1 MLPCNSPDIMR
12 YNIRTPANEGPH
24 AFTLIE
30 LLVVI
35 AIIAILAGMLLPAL
49 SKAKRKASDT
59 LCMSHM
65 KQWGLAGTMY
75 SDDQDDAFPYEGAS
89 GNISV
94 PLQLTAWYNQVT
106 RYASQPSL
114 VELYTNGVPPVPK
127 SKSIFTCP
135 NVATNLPAT
144 PTLTTAFFMYGFN
157 SRMDPNGAAFFRRPQ
172 AVAPSQTIVFGDNS
186 EGTFPTTTGG
196 YSGGV
201 PIATP
206 RHGNLLA
213 SFSFADGHAEFVR
226 TNDYIRIAPAME
238 GGATG
243 NTANS
248 TAEWA
253 VPQKVYWWP
262 FSGAAN

>member
-1 MLPCNSPDIMR
+1 MEYSAHSRNRLHDP
-12 YNIRTPANEGPH
+12 

-49 SKAKRKASDT
+49 SKAKRKANDT
-59 LCMSHM
+59 LCMSNM
-65 KQWGLAGTMY
+65 KQWGLASTMY
-75 SDDQDDAFPYEGAS
+75 SDDQDDAFPYEGAA
-89 GNISV
+89 GDITV

-106 RYASQPSL
+106 RYANQPSL
-114 VELYTNGVPPVPK
+114 VELYTSGMPPVPK
-127 SKSIFTCP
+127 SRSIFTCP
-135 NVATNLPAT
+135 NVVTNLPAS
-144 PTLTTAFFMYGFN
+144 PTFTTAFFMYGFN
-157 SRMDPNGAAFFRRPQ
+157 SRMDPNGAAFFRRVQ
-172 AVAPSQTIVFGDNS
+172 AVAPSQTIVFGDSS

-201 PIATP
+201 PVATP

-213 SFSFADGHAEFVR
+213 SFSFVDGHAEFVR

-238 GGATG
+238 GGASGT
-243 NTANS
+243 TANS

-253 VPQKVYWWP
+253 APQKVYWWP
-262 FSGAAN
+262 FSGAPN